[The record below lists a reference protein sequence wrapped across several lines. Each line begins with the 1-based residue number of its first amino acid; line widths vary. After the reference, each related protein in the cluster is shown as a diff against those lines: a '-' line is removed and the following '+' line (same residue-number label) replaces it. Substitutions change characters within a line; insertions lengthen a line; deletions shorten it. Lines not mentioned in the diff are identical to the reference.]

1 MQISDVPYY
10 GLSSIVPHYGT
21 IRHVPTQQQ
30 AQQVLEAEILAVAA
44 FRFALR
50 RFEQKTDSL
59 VRACGLTPQR
69 YLLLLAVR
77 SAQASDGFATG
88 TQIATDLAMPQTT
101 VADLIARAV
110 KVGLLVKSNDSA
122 DGRIVQITTTP
133 AGDERLSHAIR
144 SLANERANL
153 ELALA
158 QAAERYP
165 S

>member
-1 MQISDVPYY
+1 MYRTTVYH
-10 GLSSIVPHYGT
+10 IVPHYGT
-21 IRHVPTQQQ
+21 IRHMPAHQN
-30 AQQVLEAEILAVAA
+30 AQHEALDSEILAVAS

-59 VRACGLTPQR
+59 VRACDLTPQR
-69 YLLLLAVR
+69 YLLLLALR
-77 SAQASDGFATG
+77 SAQASDGYATG
-88 TQIATDLAMPQTT
+88 TQIANDLAMPQTT

-110 KVGLLVKSNDSA
+110 GVGLLAKSADGA

-133 AGDERLSHAIR
+133 DGDERLSHAIR

>member
-1 MQISDVPYY
+1 M
-10 GLSSIVPHYGT
+10 
-21 IRHVPTQQQ
+21 PTHQS
-30 AQQVLEAEILAVAA
+30 AQQEVAESEILAVAA

-77 SAQASDGFATG
+77 SAQLDGGFATG
-88 TQIATDLAMPQTT
+88 TQIANDLAMPQTT

-110 KVGLLVKSNDSA
+110 KVGLLAKRSDGA
-122 DGRIVQITTTP
+122 DGRVIQVTTTP
-133 AGDERLSHAIR
+133 AGDQRLSHAIR
-144 SLANERANL
+144 SLASERANL

>member
-1 MQISDVPYY
+1 MEAT
-10 GLSSIVPHYGT
+10 H
-21 IRHVPTQQQ
+21 PTQP
-30 AQQVLEAEILAVAA
+30 ATENEIHAVAA

-88 TQIATDLAMPQTT
+88 TQIANDLAMPQTT
-101 VADLIARAV
+101 VADLVTRAV
-110 KVGLLVKSNDSA
+110 AAGLLAKTNDDA
-122 DGRIVQITTTP
+122 DGRVVQITTTSD
-133 AGDERLSHAIR
+133 GDQRLSRAIR
-144 SLANERANL
+144 RLANDRASL
-153 ELALA
+153 EHALA